1 MKSVNEEML
10 ESLKIIKDQKLKNE
24 LLEII
29 ERFNQNYKIKLDKI
43 FIQKPTAYNLF
54 EEYTDK
60 IFCSNELKL
69 AFNDIIQKV
78 LKDDK
83 LFNDEQK
90 EFIKTIYLCADL
102 MTDEIIRESFLNGY
116 EVVSDLKDELT
127 KNSLSN

>member
-10 ESLKIIKDQKLKNE
+10 ESLEIIKDQKLKNE
-24 LLEII
+24 LSKIV
-29 ERFNQNYKIKLDKI
+29 ERFDKNYKTKLDKI

-54 EEYTDK
+54 EKYTDK
-60 IFCSNELKL
+60 IYSSNELKQS
-69 AFNDIIQKV
+69 FNDIIEKT
-78 LKDDK
+78 LEDK
-83 LFNDEQK
+83 LFNEEQK
-90 EFIKTIYLCADL
+90 EFIKTIYLCANL

>member
-10 ESLKIIKDQKLKNE
+10 ESLEIIKDQKLKNE
-24 LLEII
+24 LSKIV
-29 ERFNQNYKIKLDKI
+29 ERFNKNYKTKLDKI

-54 EEYTDK
+54 EKYTDK
-60 IFCSNELKL
+60 IYSSNELKQS
-69 AFNDIIQKV
+69 FNDIIEKT
-78 LKDDK
+78 LEDN
-83 LFNDEQK
+83 LFNEEQK
-90 EFIKTIYLCADL
+90 EFIKTIYLCANL

>member
-29 ERFNQNYKIKLDKI
+29 EKFNKDYKTKLDKI
-43 FIQKPTAYNLF
+43 FIQKHTAYNLF
-54 EEYTDK
+54 EKYTDK
-60 IFCSNELKL
+60 IYSSNELKQG
-69 AFNDIIQKV
+69 FNDIIEKT
-78 LKDDK
+78 LEDN
-83 LFNDEQK
+83 LFNEEQK
-90 EFIKTIYLCADL
+90 EFIKTIYLCANL